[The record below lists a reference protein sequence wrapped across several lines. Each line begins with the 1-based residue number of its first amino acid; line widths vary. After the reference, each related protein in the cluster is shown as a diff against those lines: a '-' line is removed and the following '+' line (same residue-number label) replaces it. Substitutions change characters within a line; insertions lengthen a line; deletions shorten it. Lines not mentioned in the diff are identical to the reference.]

1 MGGGGR
7 PAGHVVGLTDS
18 WPAWAQPWL
27 DPGRRLLDTSP
38 MDRIPPQGMFANL
51 VVAVM
56 CLSIWSVCS
65 VAWVAAAR

>member
-1 MGGGGR
+1 
-7 PAGHVVGLTDS
+7 
-18 WPAWAQPWL
+18 
-27 DPGRRLLDTSP
+27 